1 MNIKNKNVTTFF
13 IFKDLSISNKIEL
26 KRLSNKSHSF
36 DLITGN
42 LIKDESLED
51 TFIHE
56 DKNSFTNFFL
66 LSDLQIINK
75 TELKK
80 TMITSHFFN
89 LISGEIIKEC
99 PKVFLPFQCKPLWA
113 GAKIKQKFSI
123 ALALRRLCQ
132 CFLPVVCANADG
144 MEINK
149 EPLFESFLY
158 IFGNLKS

>member
-13 IFKDLSISNKIEL
+13 ILKDLSISNKIEL

-89 LISGEIIKEC
+89 LISGEIIKDE
-99 PKVFLPFQCKPLWA
+99 KFEDVIISEKNEA
-113 GAKIKQKFSI
+113 IKELNLK
-123 ALALRRLCQ
+123 
-132 CFLPVVCANADG
+132 
-144 MEINK
+144 EINSLINNSK
-149 EPLFESFLY
+149 IITRNDY
-158 IFGNLKS
+158 IYTEFDL